1 MSLEYKAL
9 IDLVKPVIFVDAFV
23 PKLGDPEDVAVVSFF
38 VRDKE
43 AAKDLMSW
51 FEKGYDWV
59 IDADMSPGEL
69 KPGRYLVY
77 VELRRRSTL
86 PFNVWQLL
94 SDMNTLT
101 EFQPDDW
108 TMVYRRKEAPFDK
121 EEFKER
127 VPCSPAE
134 YKEKFDKELNEV
146 RIAAGLPI
154 KSYVDRSDPDIRA
167 LLTAAGL

>member
-101 EFQPDDW
+101 EFQPAIGLW
-108 TMVYRRKEAPFDK
+108 FIVVRKRRLIKRNLK
-121 EEFKER
+121 NEFHAHR
-127 VPCSPAE
+127 
-134 YKEKFDKELNEV
+134 LN
-146 RIAAGLPI
+146 I
-154 KSYVDRSDPDIRA
+154 KKNLIKN
-167 LLTAAGL
+167 